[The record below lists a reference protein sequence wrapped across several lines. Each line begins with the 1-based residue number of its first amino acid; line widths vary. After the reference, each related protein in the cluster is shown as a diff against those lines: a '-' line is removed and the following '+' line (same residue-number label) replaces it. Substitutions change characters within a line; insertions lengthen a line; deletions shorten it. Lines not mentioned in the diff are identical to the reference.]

1 MNRIGWDPI
10 WEEVFIQ
17 QEWGKYPGES
27 LIRFIAR
34 NYYKLNRP
42 DVKILEIG
50 CGAGAN
56 IWYMSREGFDVYG
69 IDGSET
75 AIGKASQLL
84 VDENLSAKLTVGDII
99 QLPYADGFFDAVVDV
114 ECICC
119 NSINDSK
126 KILSEVTRILKPS
139 GQFYSRTFSEKMY
152 VGKQNFRISALEYN
166 NISDGPL
173 AGKGFVR
180 LMDNESID
188 ILYGSQFKILSI
200 DRSDI
205 TVSNGEVAISEWI
218 IVSQKK

>member
-1 MNRIGWDPI
+1 
-10 WEEVFIQ
+10 
-17 QEWGKYPGES
+17 
-27 LIRFIAR
+27 
-34 NYYKLNRP
+34 
-42 DVKILEIG
+42 
-50 CGAGAN
+50 
-56 IWYMSREGFDVYG
+56 
-69 IDGSET
+69 
-75 AIGKASQLL
+75 
-84 VDENLSAKLTVGDII
+84 
-99 QLPYADGFFDAVVDV
+99 
-114 ECICC
+114 
-119 NSINDSK
+119 
-126 KILSEVTRILKPS
+126 
-139 GQFYSRTFSEKMY
+139 MY